1 MSSPLSTSAIVE
13 AEVTDIRVIKNR
25 SLCSRYLDIAYPSR
39 MPFYLYSTGQEI
51 HMDHVLLQAP
61 NAQLSAGEVA
71 LTEGSTSALTS
82 GLRDGLIAVVDTLP
96 EHLMQPFTSDRL
108 KRFFYPG
115 AKLDVSVYP
124 DPKAA
129 YPQQPGFCAQLG
141 EPIARA
147 TITLGA
153 NIFIDAYMINVDA
166 PVVSSQSTKKKL
178 TIPEITS
185 ISQDHPLFR
194 GYAPSGPMDRYMP
207 TTNTQSWREVWDR
220 ALAGRRFADVDPS

>member
-1 MSSPLSTSAIVE
+1 MSISISTSAIVE
-13 AEVTDIRVIKNR
+13 AEVTNIRVIKNR
-25 SLCSRYLDIAYPSR
+25 SLCSHHLDIAYPSR

-71 LTEGSTSALTS
+71 LTEARGSTSALTS

-96 EHLMQPFTSDRL
+96 EHLMQPLTSDRL
-108 KRFFYPG
+108 KGFFHPG
-115 AKLDVSVYP
+115 AKLDVSVYL

-129 YPQQPGFCAQLG
+129 HSQQSDFCTQLG

-153 NIFIDAYMINVDA
+153 NTFTDAHMINLDA
-166 PVVSSQSTKKKL
+166 PVVSSQSPKKKL
-178 TIPEITS
+178 TIPGTTP

-194 GYAPSGPMDRYMP
+194 GHAPPGSIDRHMS
-207 TTNTQSWREVWDR
+207 TRNTQSWREVWDK
-220 ALAGRRFADVDPS
+220 ALAGRRFADV